1 MSGAMAEESKGLLES
16 LAAFATTL
24 VDIAHTRLELLSTD
38 FEEDRERLFSIVTL
52 YLIAMFCLVVG
63 LVLTIILIVY
73 TLWETQ
79 RLLALSSM
87 AGFFLLAGFIL
98 WGFATHK
105 TKTKPKLF
113 SASLLELRKDKEKL
127 DSR

>member
-1 MSGAMAEESKGLLES
+1 MAQEGKGLLES
-16 LAAFATTL
+16 LTAFATTL
-24 VDIAHTRLELLSTD
+24 VGVVHTRLELLSTD

-73 TLWETQ
+73 ILWETH

-87 AGFFLLAGFIL
+87 AGFFLLVGLVL

-113 SASLLELRKDKEKL
+113 SASLIELLKDKENL
-127 DSR
+127 DGS